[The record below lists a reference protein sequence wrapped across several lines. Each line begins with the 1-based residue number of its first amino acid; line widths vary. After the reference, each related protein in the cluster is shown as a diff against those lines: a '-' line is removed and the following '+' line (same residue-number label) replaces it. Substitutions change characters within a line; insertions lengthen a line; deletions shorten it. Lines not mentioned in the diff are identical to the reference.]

1 MLNAIVRFYSNEN
14 LPFAI
19 VKALRELGY
28 DVLTSREA
36 GNANQGIPDEEVLA
50 YATATANN
58 RIVIT
63 LNRDDFIA
71 LHRSGIHHGGI
82 IVCKDNREYQAQAEV
97 IHKFLSTV
105 TQSMTN
111 QLIRVL
117 KRNQPKSD
125 QQVFVIRDY
134 NREV

>member
-1 MLNAIVRFYSNEN
+1 MLNAIKFYSNEN

-28 DVLTSREA
+28 DVVTSLEA
-36 GNANQGIPDEEVLA
+36 GNANQGIPDEKVLT
-50 YATATANN
+50 YATANN

-71 LHRSGIHHGGI
+71 LHRSGVHHSGI
-82 IVCKDNREYQAQAEV
+82 IVCKDNREYQVQADV

-117 KRNQPKSD
+117 KRNQPKLN
-125 QQVFVIRDY
+125 QQVFVIRHY

>member
-1 MLNAIVRFYSNEN
+1 MTFRFYSNEN

-19 VKALRELGY
+19 VKALREFGY
-28 DVLTSREA
+28 DVLTSLEA

-50 YATATANN
+50 YATANN

-71 LHRSGIHHGGI
+71 LHRSGVHHSGI

-97 IHKFLSTV
+97 IQRFLSTV
-105 TQSMTN
+105 TENMTN

-125 QQVFVIRDY
+125 QQVFVIRHY
-134 NREV
+134 NRGVLYEY